1 MPGNRVFALCGKG
14 GVGKTALSACL
25 ARLLVADPD
34 RRVLAVDADPAM
46 GLADALGLAVATT
59 VDDIRTRFIE
69 EIQAGHSGT
78 PEEVRAR
85 LDYAVFSALVE
96 RNNLAFLAVGRPET
110 EGCYCQVNDFLKE
123 IIASLAGHF
132 DAVVIDGEAGIEQ
145 VSRRVM
151 ERVTDLVLV
160 SDPSARGLRVAETI
174 GSVAGTIL
182 PSHRSHLI
190 LNRLGDPAD
199 ISSLSI
205 PRSLVVAGWLRED
218 PLLRQRDM
226 RGESLL
232 DGPGIPTLAAVE
244 KILPRLLEQE
254 SRACGCPGSRSIRRT
269 RPEAIRRRETL

>member
-1 MPGNRVFALCGKG
+1 MPDNRVFALCGKG

-25 ARLLVADPD
+25 ARLLIADPD

-46 GLADALGLAVATT
+46 GLADALGMAVTTT
-59 VDDIRTRFIE
+59 VDHIRTRFIE

-123 IIASLAGHF
+123 IITSLAGHF

-145 VSRRVM
+145 VNRRVM

-160 SDPSARGLRVAETI
+160 SDLSARGLRVAETI

-182 PSHRSHLI
+182 PPHRVHLFV
-190 LNRLGDPAD
+190 NRVGDPED
-199 ISSLSI
+199 IGKLSI
-205 PRSLVVAGWLRED
+205 PRSLVLAGWVSED
-218 PLLRQRDM
+218 PLLMQRDM

-232 DGPGIPTLAAVE
+232 DGPCTPSLEAVE
-244 KILPRLLEQE
+244 KILCRLLEQE
-254 SRACGCPGSRSIRRT
+254 NRAQG
-269 RPEAIRRRETL
+269 EA